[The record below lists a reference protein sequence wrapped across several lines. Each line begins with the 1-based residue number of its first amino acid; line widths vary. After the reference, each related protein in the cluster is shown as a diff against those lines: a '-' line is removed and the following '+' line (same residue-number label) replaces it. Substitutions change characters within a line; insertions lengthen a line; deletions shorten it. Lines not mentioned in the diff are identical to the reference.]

1 VGVDH
6 RGGFRGGLT
15 GCRRRSVGP
24 RGVPVVVASA
34 AGQQGGAG
42 DQCCEEACHVRTNG
56 PASWSFVTGRDNPFI
71 DPSYDTIGVGYTR
84 VRRADPRI
92 AARIRAALGD
102 ARTVLNVGAGAGA
115 YEPADL
121 DVTAVEPSEVMR
133 AQRPPG
139 AAPVVDAVA
148 EALPFP
154 DGSFDAAMAA
164 LTDHHWSD
172 RPRGLAEMRRVARR
186 QVLFTWEG
194 DTALDAWIVRD
205 YFPGFA
211 RFSRP
216 ARSLDRMLERL
227 GGGRIEVVPV
237 PHDCADGF
245 FHAYWRRPE
254 AYLDETV
261 RAGISVFARL
271 DPKEV
276 EEGVARLGADLESG
290 EWRRRNAGLL
300 ELEELD
306 LGYRL
311 VVAGPARLR

>member
-1 VGVDH
+1 
-6 RGGFRGGLT
+6 
-15 GCRRRSVGP
+15 
-24 RGVPVVVASA
+24 
-34 AGQQGGAG
+34 
-42 DQCCEEACHVRTNG
+42 
-56 PASWSFVTGRDNPFI
+56 
-71 DPSYDTIGVGYTR
+71 
-84 VRRADPRI
+84 
-92 AARIRAALGD
+92 
-102 ARTVLNVGAGAGA
+102 
-115 YEPADL
+115 
-121 DVTAVEPSEVMR
+121 MR

-139 AAPVVDAVA
+139 AAPAIDAVA
-148 EALPFP
+148 EHLPFG
-154 DGSFDAAMAA
+154 DQSFDAAMAV
-164 LTDHHWSD
+164 LSDHHWSD
-172 RPRGLAEMRRVARR
+172 QARGLAEMRRVARR

-194 DTALDAWIVRD
+194 ETVLDAWLVRD

-211 RFSRP
+211 RFSRE
-216 ARSLDRMLERL
+216 ARALDRMLERL

-271 DPKEV
+271 DPEEV
-276 EEGVARLGADLESG
+276 QDGVERLSTDLQSG
-290 EWRRRNAGLL
+290 EWQRRNAGLL